1 MFHLFRYILRWYLR
15 KATGYQKRDW
25 NRTLP
30 FGESVSDRWSKAKF
44 LGFGD
49 KSSIYD
55 SAIVF
60 GDVEV
65 GENTWIG
72 PNVVLDGSGAKL
84 RIGSF
89 CSISAGVQ
97 IYTHNSVAWS
107 LSGGNALADID
118 EVTIGNN
125 CYIGPNVVIAKGVQI
140 GDGTII
146 GANSFVNTNL
156 PPNTKAWGIPAKI
169 VDASE

>member
-1 MFHLFRYILRWYLR
+1 MFWFFRRFFRWYLS
-15 KATGYQKRDW
+15 KANAYQRSKW
-25 NRTLP
+25 KRTLP
-30 FGESVSDRWSKAKF
+30 FGETVSDRWAKAKS

-49 KSSIYD
+49 KASIYD
-55 SAIVF
+55 SAIVL

-72 PNVVLDGSGAKL
+72 PNVILDGSGAKL

-97 IYTHNSVAWS
+97 VYTHNSVAWS
-107 LSGGNALADID
+107 LSGGNAVADIN
-118 EVTIGNN
+118 EITIGNN

-140 GDGTII
+140 GDRTII
-146 GANSFVNTNL
+146 GANSFVNSSL
-156 PPNTKAWGIPAKI
+156 PSNCKAWGVPAK
-169 VDASE
+169 VVETLE